1 MGCLTGD
8 IAYLGGLKSEIKRI
22 GGIVADVVKSSGIAC
37 DMSVIGR
44 LTATAERRGSLQARC
59 GIICEVNGAAYLRVE
74 PEVIWLMPSNFN
86 YGEVDVYA
94 NVEWIAK

>member
-1 MGCLTGD
+1 MGCLTAN
-8 IAYLGGLKSEIKRI
+8 ITYLGGLQSEVKRI
-22 GGIVADVVKSSGIAC
+22 GGIAVGIAKSSGIAC
-37 DMSVIGR
+37 DLSVIGR
-44 LTATAERRGSLQARC
+44 LAATAERRGSLQARC

-74 PEVIWLMPSNFN
+74 PKVIWLMPSNFN

>member
-1 MGCLTGD
+1 MGCLTGN
-8 IAYLGGLKSEIKRI
+8 IAYLGG
-22 GGIVADVVKSSGIAC
+22 IAC
-37 DMSVIGR
+37 NASVIGR
-44 LTATAERRGSLQARC
+44 LAATAERRGSLQARC